1 MSEMASRSPPISAQ
15 IKNETEAAT
24 QLQND
29 QEGNQDQDQD
39 QHQEES
45 ELEEEE
51 EEEEEAIR
59 LPDTSYFAQLISA
72 NGGTFSESD
81 SVLLAQLQAA
91 DDDLMIDTIL
101 DSYFLKKEEEKRE
114 FKFQLALNDFQ
125 QEQALQKIALEME
138 KNKIEECQSKEKK
151 SREQQLQAV
160 LTWLK
165 RNIRFLHQEKDKE
178 DYEKIRKELEG
189 FVDRKHFIS
198 FECYE
203 FLNEKTGGKYQSI
216 LDEITD
222 FPADEDDNYVY
233 DDA

>member
-1 MSEMASRSPPISAQ
+1 MSEMASRSPPRSVE
-15 IKNETEAAT
+15 IKNEVAT

-29 QEGNQDQDQD
+29 QVSQDQDQD

-45 ELEEEE
+45 EME
-51 EEEEEAIR
+51 EEEEEAVR

-91 DDDLMIDTIL
+91 EDDLMIDTIL

-114 FKFQLALNDFQ
+114 FKFQVALNDFQ
-125 QEQALQKIALEME
+125 QEQALKKIAQEME
-138 KNKIEECQSKEKK
+138 KNKIEECQNKERK
-151 SREQQLQAV
+151 SREQQLQAI

-165 RNIRFLHQEKDKE
+165 RNLRFLHQEKDKE
-178 DYEKIRKELEG
+178 EYEKVRKELEG

-203 FLNEKTGGKYQSI
+203 FLNEKTGCKYQSV

-233 DDA
+233 DDV